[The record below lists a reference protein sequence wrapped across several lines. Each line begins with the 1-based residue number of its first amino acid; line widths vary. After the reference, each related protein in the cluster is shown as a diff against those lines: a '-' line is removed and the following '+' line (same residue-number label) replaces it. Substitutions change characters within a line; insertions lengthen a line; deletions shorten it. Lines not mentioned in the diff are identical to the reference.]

1 MVFSKINEDIEF
13 NENKKIDDEDRGH
26 QSSLYE
32 VKLFDKDI
40 VVCLG
45 KPKYTFSSRN
55 LLFYPIYIVSTD
67 NKIEG
72 QIGVFELLQDKALKI
87 FDEDGDINITKLGNP
102 LFYEFTEQLI
112 RVSKSSVTKYLM
124 EWEKKG
130 QQGDKGKDQDQDGDK
145 GPSGDQGKDQGKDQD
160 DDDIMKVKVPETGD
174 SVQNEK
180 TKKILEKGIFIIDEN
195 EIQPIVL
202 QEETET
208 EANELKKAYKESSKN
223 PWIQKFMKNGNYK
236 ITDVE
241 NNGDCFFAVIRE
253 AFAQIGHNT
262 TVAKLRAIVAR
273 EATDEIFQEYRNIY
287 NSFEGQIRECDSE
300 MAKIK
305 KLLEKDLKKRVQNA
319 RDNKPELD
327 AILAEIATQRKKYA
341 EIKSDRAEAAASSA
355 QYVGHIK
362 NITTLE
368 QFKEYIQTTTYWADS
383 WAISII
389 ERVLLIKVIIFSE
402 QSYVE
407 GSQDSVLNCGEID
420 PAIQTANTFS
430 PNYYIMTTYNG
441 NHYRLIGYK
450 TKQIFRYSEIPYHVK
465 ILIVNKCLEKNAG
478 IYYLIQDFRN
488 FKSSLGIEADAGN
501 PAVEDEEDVYGDL
514 YDPEIVFMFHSKSE
528 KTAKPGKGSNE
539 KIPKGKTTEFIAL
552 SKTEDW
558 RRKMDDSWESA
569 QFTVDKMKWASV
581 EHYYQ
586 GSKFRKGFPDFY
598 RQFSLDS
605 DSDISKDVDIAKAAG
620 ALSGQMKKKGTKETV
635 ILRPKSIVIDP
646 DFYGQKRNLVE
657 RELAVRSKFA
667 QNEDL
672 KQLLLATKNAKL
684 IHFIRGDGYETDDI
698 LMNIR
703 KELHRP

>member
-1 MVFSKINEDIEF
+1 MVFSKINEDIEYK
-13 NENKKIDDEDRGH
+13 ETKKIDDEDRGH

-45 KPKYTFSSRN
+45 KPKYTFTSRN
-55 LLFYPIYIVSTD
+55 IVFYPIYIVSTD

-72 QIGVFELLQDKALKI
+72 QIGLFEINTDKALKI
-87 FDEDGDINITKLGNP
+87 FDEEGDINITKLGSP
-102 LFYEFTEQLI
+102 LFYNFTEQLI
-112 RVSKSSVTKYLM
+112 RISKSSVTKYLM

-130 QQGDKGKDQDQDGDK
+130 KN
-145 GPSGDQGKDQGKDQD
+145 QGKDQSDKDLESELEED
-160 DDDIMKVKVPETGD
+160 LEDDIMKVKVPETGD
-174 SVQNEK
+174 SIQNEK

-195 EIQPIVL
+195 VNQPNML
-202 QEETET
+202 QEETEK

-223 PWIQKFMKNGNYK
+223 PWIQKFMKNSNYK
-236 ITDVE
+236 ILEVE
-241 NNGDCFFAVIRE
+241 NNGDCFFAVIRD
-253 AFAQIGHNT
+253 AFKQVGHNT
-262 TVAKLRAIVAR
+262 TVAKLRAIVSR

-300 MAKIK
+300 MARIK
-305 KLLEKDLKKRVQNA
+305 KLLEKDLKKRAQNA

-327 AILAEIATQRKKYA
+327 AILNEVAVLKKKYN
-341 EIKSDRAEAAASSA
+341 EIKSDRAEAVASST

-362 NITTLE
+362 DITTLE
-368 QFKEYIQTTTYWADS
+368 QFKEYIQTSTYWADS

-389 ERVLLIKVIIFSE
+389 ERTLLIKVIIFSE
-402 QSYVE
+402 QSFVE

-430 PNYYIMTTYNG
+430 PNYYIMTTYSG
-441 NHYRLIGYK
+441 NHYRLISYK
-450 TKQIFRYSEIPYHVK
+450 TKQIFKYSEIPYHVK

-488 FKSSLGIEADAGN
+488 FKSSLGIEPDAGN
-501 PAVEDEEDVYGDL
+501 PAAEEDEEVVYGDL

-539 KIPKGKTTEFIAL
+539 KISKAKTSEFIAL
-552 SKTEDW
+552 GKTEDW
-558 RRKMDDSWESA
+558 RRKLDDSWESA
-569 QFTVDKMKWASV
+569 QFTIDKMQWASV

-598 RQFSLDS
+598 KQFSLDS
-605 DSDISKDVDIAKAAG
+605 DSDISKDVDVAKAAG

-646 DFYGQKRNLVE
+646 DFYSQKRNMVE
-657 RELAVRSKFA
+657 RELAVRSKFS

-672 KQLLLATKNAKL
+672 KQLLLATKQAKL
-684 IHFIRGDGYETDDI
+684 IHFVRGDGYETDET
-698 LMNIR
+698 LMNVR
-703 KELHRP
+703 KELV

>member
-1 MVFSKINEDIEF
+1 MVFSKINEDIEYK
-13 NENKKIDDEDRGH
+13 ENKKIDDEDRGH

-130 QQGDKGKDQDQDGDK
+130 QEGDKGKDQGNDQDN
-145 GPSGDQGKDQGKDQD
+145 QGKDQGQD

-174 SVQNEK
+174 SIQNEK

-195 EIQPIVL
+195 ETQPIVL
-202 QEETET
+202 QEETES

-223 PWIQKFMKNGNYK
+223 PWIQKFMKNGNYN

-241 NNGDCFFAVIRE
+241 NNGDCFFAVIRD
-253 AFAQIGHNT
+253 AFKQIGHNT

-305 KLLEKDLKKRVQNA
+305 KLLEKDLKKRAQNA
-319 RDNKPELD
+319 RDNKQELD
-327 AILAEIATQRKKYA
+327 AILAEVATLKKKYA
-341 EIKSDRAEAAASSA
+341 VIKSDRAEAVASST

-362 NITTLE
+362 DITTLE
-368 QFKEYIQTTTYWADS
+368 QFKEYIQTTAYWADS

-430 PNYYIMTTYNG
+430 PNYYIMTTYSG
-441 NHYRLIGYK
+441 NHYRLISYK
-450 TKQIFRYSEIPYHVK
+450 TKQIFKYSEIPYHVK

-501 PAVEDEEDVYGDL
+501 PAEEDEEDVYGDL

-558 RRKMDDSWESA
+558 RRKLDDSWETA

-586 GSKFRKGFPDFY
+586 ASKFRKGFPNFY

-620 ALSGQMKKKGTKETV
+620 ALSGQMKKKGTKETM
-635 ILRPKSIVIDP
+635 ILRPKNIVIDP
-646 DFYGQKRNLVE
+646 DFYGQKRNLIE